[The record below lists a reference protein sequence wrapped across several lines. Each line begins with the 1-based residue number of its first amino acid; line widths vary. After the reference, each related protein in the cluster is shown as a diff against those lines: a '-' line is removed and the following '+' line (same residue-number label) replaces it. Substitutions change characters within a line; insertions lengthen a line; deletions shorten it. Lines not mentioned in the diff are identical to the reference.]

1 LRCFVI
7 DAPWPPV
14 ANPDPL
20 LRQLSARLGP
30 RRLRLFGAACCRRIG
45 RQLPPGSLAVVQL
58 AERYADGLAPSST
71 FEAARAAGAK
81 GIYKAGDACLAA
93 WHTVA
98 TDPFV
103 AARDAAWYA
112 ASAVVGRAA
121 PRSAWDTER
130 AAQVELLRDMAGST
144 FSDMPGL
151 TEFPLRVREA
161 AEQLYYGNA
170 LAALE
175 LAVCLREAGH
185 EDLARHFEAPQIT
198 HPRGCWVLDWVRGR
212 ISSTNAAI

>member
-1 LRCFVI
+1 
-7 DAPWPPV
+7 
-14 ANPDPL
+14 
-20 LRQLSARLGP
+20 
-30 RRLRLFGAACCRRIG
+30 
-45 RQLPPGSLAVVQL
+45 LPPGSLAVVQL
-58 AERYADGLAPSST
+58 AERYADGLAPVST

-98 TDPFV
+98 ADPFV

-130 AAQVELLRDMAGST
+130 AAQVELLRDLAGCS
-144 FSDMPGL
+144 FSETRSL
-151 TEFPLRVREA
+151 TEFPLRVREL

-170 LAALE
+170 SAALE
-175 LAVCLREAGH
+175 LAVSLREAGH
-185 EDLARHFEAPQIT
+185 EDLAHHFEAPQIT
-198 HPRGCWVLDWVRGR
+198 HPRGCWALDWVRGR
-212 ISSTNAAI
+212 LAGTNDAG